1 MSVFDWFCVRRRER
15 SLSPIWCMFMT
26 KAFNTS
32 ENGNV
37 AVIFALALVPIM
49 AMLGAA
55 VDYSAASTAK
65 LNLQNAVDVAV
76 LAAAKEPD
84 TTKRNALGQAF
95 MASNLRQS
103 AVVSSF
109 VTNAD
114 GTVTGTASW
123 NFPTSFSGFVGMS
136 SIALGAKV
144 TVDGIAQPPS
154 ELYFKAIS
162 AQGWYWKKIDLI
174 VQNAGTTTETTLASY
189 VYQMTSKNTSGGTLV
204 ASYNDGTGAMVA
216 GPLDKTITLQKNYQ
230 NLYLKMTVYEDGCG
244 PGYVV
249 AHDSTDSNF
258 KCAVAGSAYV
268 SNGYTK
274 YEKSKSSG
282 PVIYTTNP
290 KDPASAASSHNLFVQ
305 DMTGKVTPNGK
316 TIKTIT
322 VNVGGVAKTVTM
334 VMMPNNTKPS
344 IFDILPCP
352 SPADGLVEQWEDTSW
367 NGSGD
372 PPGSWSIQDFT
383 FSVKSQTCAEN
394 VNYDGSGAVT
404 ANGVASSANR
414 KIYLRD

>member
-1 MSVFDWFCVRRRER
+1 
-15 SLSPIWCMFMT
+15 MT

-154 ELYFKAIS
+154 ALL
-162 AQGWYWKKIDLI
+162 QGDLRAGMVLEKIDLI

-274 YEKSKSSG
+274 YEKSKTG

-352 SPADGLVEQWEDTSW
+352 SPPTASSSSGRTRW

-372 PPGSWSIQDFT
+372 PPGGWSIQDFT